1 MADMKGGRLID
12 IAKAHRA
19 LANGPTHGCACDG
32 RGGAHCESRWA
43 CGPPQGFGLMM
54 IGLPF
59 DPTMTKTVFGF
70 VLMASM

>member
-1 MADMKGGRLID
+1 MADMKSGRLID

-19 LANGPTHGCACDG
+19 LANGPAHGCACDG
-32 RGGAHCESRWA
+32 RGGARCASRWVYHF
-43 CGPPQGFGLMM
+43 PQGLGLMM

-59 DPTMTKTVFGF
+59 EPTMTKTVFGF